1 MHAAGQGTEGQHRT
15 LRGTVRDLVTER
27 EMDRSGEG
35 KPARP
40 LDLCNFSLEKRR
52 EQKGPLQESPDD
64 YLSGERGKPELQRL
78 PAMAA
83 GVGLREKVL
92 FLKTADKQQRL
103 QVLENNRV
111 K

>member
-1 MHAAGQGTEGQHRT
+1 ME
-15 LRGTVRDLVTER
+15 
-27 EMDRSGEG
+27 RSGEG
-35 KPARP
+35 KQARP
-40 LDLCNFSLEKRR
+40 LDRYNFSLEKRR
-52 EQKGPLQESPDD
+52 ERKGPLQESPDG

-83 GVGLREKVL
+83 GVGLRKKVL